1 MDCGVTPY
9 SEDSTYGFD
18 NGPLMDKRVIVKH
31 VNATSPYAA
40 LATEVS
46 FPANK
51 HFVIGLGSGNADSVT
66 FSGFSPSAV
75 YVNSSGDIQNAIN
88 AVSSGGTVKLLA
100 HSFNLETTQLNLAN
114 AVTVQGPAPAND
126 GISNCD
132 MVPTA
137 TITVTGTTTMFKTYG
152 SGVKTVKNLI
162 LTVGKSSS
170 SSTTGRYFEV
180 ASGSTGNVSTE
191 NIQYKYNDNASTVRL
206 FGVTNADNSA
216 GVLNDVAKFV
226 NDANDV
232 GFGTG
237 RVVFGNSAPLP
248 WNDLE
253 IGWKAEDGETAT
265 EGTRVQRLNPMKNTT
280 KIQNPS
286 STTRPLFYNS
296 AGTAANNGVNS
307 RAALVFDGVDEYLH
321 ASTTSTV
328 NGGSAKTVFLVFQ
341 TGADIAS
348 ATDMV
353 IYKHGNQTNGM
364 SFAVI
369 GDAVGNDDFE
379 VNIYNEKTG
388 STTQYATLD
397 VANLAANTTYIA
409 QAYFDGS
416 STSNRV
422 GLALHNDAGDMG
434 TSNIASA
441 SFDVT
446 SLTTPAVGAA
456 TNISLGAR
464 SGSTYV
470 DGGAVTTV
478 GVGNYF
484 NGKVAELIVLNT
496 ASSTA
501 RDAVYCYLRNKYF
514 TTQAPDNDLTKQQ
527 DGDVVAGDE
536 TNFQSGVDVYPNPAE
551 NEVNTQVAVRVGGR
565 VQVTLRDALGRDIM
579 TVFNGDVVNNTILPL
594 TTDIRNLPSGAYMM
608 HVVGPDDLNL
618 AAPFMIRH

>member
-1 MDCGVTPY
+1 
-9 SEDSTYGFD
+9 
-18 NGPLMDKRVIVKH
+18 
-31 VNATSPYAA
+31 
-40 LATEVS
+40 
-46 FPANK
+46 
-51 HFVIGLGSGNADSVT
+51 
-66 FSGFSPSAV
+66 
-75 YVNSSGDIQNAIN
+75 
-88 AVSSGGTVKLLA
+88 
-100 HSFNLETTQLNLAN
+100 
-114 AVTVQGPAPAND
+114 
-126 GISNCD
+126 
-132 MVPTA
+132 
-137 TITVTGTTTMFKTYG
+137 
-152 SGVKTVKNLI
+152 
-162 LTVGKSSS
+162 
-170 SSTTGRYFEV
+170 
-180 ASGSTGNVSTE
+180 
-191 NIQYKYNDNASTVRL
+191 
-206 FGVTNADNSA
+206 
-216 GVLNDVAKFV
+216 
-226 NDANDV
+226 
-232 GFGTG
+232 
-237 RVVFGNSAPLP
+237 
-248 WNDLE
+248 
-253 IGWKAEDGETAT
+253 
-265 EGTRVQRLNPMKNTT
+265 
-280 KIQNPS
+280 
-286 STTRPLFYNS
+286 
-296 AGTAANNGVNS
+296 
-307 RAALVFDGVDEYLH
+307 
-321 ASTTSTV
+321 
-328 NGGSAKTVFLVFQ
+328 
-341 TGADIAS
+341 
-348 ATDMV
+348 MV

-579 TVFNGDVVNNTILPL
+579 TVFNGDVINNTILPL